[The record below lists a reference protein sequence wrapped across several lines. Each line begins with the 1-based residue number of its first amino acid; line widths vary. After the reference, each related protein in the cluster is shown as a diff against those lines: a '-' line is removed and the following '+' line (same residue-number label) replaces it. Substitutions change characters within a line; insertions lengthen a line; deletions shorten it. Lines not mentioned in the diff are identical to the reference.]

1 MKLGINNN
9 TRFFMV
15 ILIIILFVM
24 SFVFGNITSIYA
36 KEKLSEEKKIYAN
49 ATIED
54 EFAEDSVIV
63 VLGKN
68 IK

>member
-54 EFAEDSVIV
+54 EFADYWV
-63 VLGKN
+63 N
-68 IK
+68 

>member
-1 MKLGINNN
+1 
-9 TRFFMV
+9 MV

-54 EFAEDSVIV
+54 EFESNTLLITFAKGLSPSP
-63 VLGKN
+63 
-68 IK
+68 

>member
-1 MKLGINNN
+1 
-9 TRFFMV
+9 
-15 ILIIILFVM
+15 M

-54 EFAEDSVIV
+54 KFAEDSVIV
-63 VLGKN
+63 VLDKN
-68 IK
+68 IKWQ